1 MVFRPYLGYFCVF
14 HSMLGNFC
22 FSEITWLFLG
32 VSEYAGVISVVFKVF
47 CGYFWWG
54 FRVCLVISGVFRVHR
69 GYFGGCQSMPGYFW
83 GFQSMPGYFCIF
95 QSMLWLFLGVSESS
109 WLFLFFSSEYDGVFL
124 SNGPGDPVMC
134 KATISTVQ
142 QLLGRQDYKPVFGI
156 CLGHQLL
163 SLAVGASTFKM
174 KWVIHTHGSVALTCL
189 VLVSISGAFSYS
201 VSLSLSLPAS
211 ALHLP
216 PPLSLSF

>member
-14 HSMLGNFC
+14 HSMPGNFC

-109 WLFLFFSSEYDGVFL
+109 WLFLFFLQNTMGCFWVMGLETPWCAKPPSAQCNSCWVARTTNRCLEFVWVTSSCHWLWG
-124 SNGPGDPVMC
+124 
-134 KATISTVQ
+134 
-142 QLLGRQDYKPVFGI
+142 
-156 CLGHQLL
+156 
-163 SLAVGASTFKM
+163 
-174 KWVIHTHGSVALTCL
+174 
-189 VLVSISGAFSYS
+189 
-201 VSLSLSLPAS
+201 
-211 ALHLP
+211 LP
-216 PPLSLSF
+216 PSKWSELYILTVL